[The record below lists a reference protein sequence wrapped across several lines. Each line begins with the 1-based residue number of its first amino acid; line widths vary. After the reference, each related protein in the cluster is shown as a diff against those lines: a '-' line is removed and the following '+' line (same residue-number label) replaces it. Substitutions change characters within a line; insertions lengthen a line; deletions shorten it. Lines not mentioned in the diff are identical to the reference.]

1 LISNQLSIWR
11 SSQRVH
17 YAARALYVVC
27 PLQHRQPGRV
37 ANTRACV
44 SNVTVR
50 NVRIVDSD
58 NGVRIKTWQSGAGAV
73 SAVEFA
79 GVTMQ
84 NVKNCIVIDQYDCLG
99 AGCANQS
106 FALRVVGVAYRDVR
120 GTYNPRGGE
129 PIRLACSDTV
139 ACMDITIYGVELVPA
154 GGATTQLADPFC
166 WNAYGLMETMTL
178 PPVQCLQEGLPESLQ
193 DQLTS
198 C

>member
-1 LISNQLSIWR
+1 VCLTQGERSTWCAPCSIG
-11 SSQRVH
+11 S
-17 YAARALYVVC
+17 L
-27 PLQHRQPGRV
+27 GV

-50 NVRIVDSD
+50 NARIVDSD
-58 NGVRIKTWQSGAGAV
+58 NGVQIKTWQGGAGAV

-84 NVKNCIVIDQYDCLG
+84 NVKNC

-106 FALRVVGVAYRDVR
+106 SAVRVVGVAYRDVR
-120 GTYNPRGGE
+120 GTYNPRGGA
-129 PIRLACSDTV
+129 PIRLACT
-139 ACMDITIYGVELVPA
+139 DITISGVELVPA
-154 GGATTQLADPFC
+154 GGATAKLPNPFC

-178 PPVQCLQEGLPESLQ
+178 PPVQCLQEGRPESLQ

>member
-1 LISNQLSIWR
+1 VYITQRERSTWCALSSIG
-11 SSQRVH
+11 S
-17 YAARALYVVC
+17 LVVW
-27 PLQHRQPGRV
+27 P
-37 ANTRACV
+37 TRAPAYPT
-44 SNVTVR
+44 SR
-50 NVRIVDSD
+50 
-58 NGVRIKTWQSGAGAV
+58 SGTCASSTPTTASGSRRGRAAPALCRP
-73 SAVEFA
+73 SVEFA